1 MADISRCSGTRG
13 DGAVLL
19 LVDSQC
25 WVLRA
30 EEGMTENYQVC
41 LWPVTLLNTQGSWW
55 VEDTPMNILRV
66 WKAKCQLLS
75 HVWLFVAPWTVA
87 YQASVS
93 MEFSRQEY
101 WSGLPFPSPGNL
113 PNPRIEPGSP
123 ALQAYSLPSE
133 PPESPKPTQSSI
145 QFLGSG
151 SKYLH
156 LRAFLFPLKKI
167 CWCTHCSVAITDS
180 ASVC

>member
-1 MADISRCSGTRG
+1 MHALQ
-13 DGAVLL
+13 LL
-19 LVDSQC
+19 IV
-25 WVLRA
+25 
-30 EEGMTENYQVC
+30 
-41 LWPVTLLNTQGSWW
+41 VTLLLCCVS
-55 VEDTPMNILRV
+55 
-66 WKAKCQLLS
+66 C
-75 HVWLFVAPWTVA
+75 HVQLFVTLWTVA
-87 YQASVS
+87 HQAPLS
-93 MEFSRQEY
+93 MKYSGPEY
-101 WSGLPFPSPGNL
+101 WSGLPCPFLGDL
-113 PNPRIEPGSP
+113 PDPRIEPGSP

>member
-1 MADISRCSGTRG
+1 MIWNQFVIPRP
-13 DGAVLL
+13 VL
-19 LVDSQC
+19 
-25 WVLRA
+25 
-30 EEGMTENYQVC
+30 
-41 LWPVTLLNTQGSWW
+41 
-55 VEDTPMNILRV
+55 
-66 WKAKCQLLS
+66 
-75 HVWLFVAPWTVA
+75 TVA
-87 YQASVS
+87 SWPAYRCLRRQVRWSGIPISFRIFQFVVIHTKGRDVCYYHNASMHAAESLQSCPTLMTLRTVALQAPLSVG
-93 MEFSRQEY
+93 FSRQEY